1 MPLKSKAQERFLRA
15 AEARGDVKKGTAER
29 FREETPKRKLERLPE
44 RVTAMKDAPGGSSS
58 KGSKVRR

>member
-15 AEARGDVKKGTAER
+15 AEARGEVKKGTAER

-44 RVTAMKDAPGGSSS
+44 RLTAINDAPGGKRSA
-58 KGSKVRR
+58 SKVRR

>member
-15 AEARGDVKKGTAER
+15 AEARGEVKKGTAER

-44 RVTAMKDAPGGSSS
+44 RVTALRDAPGGSSKS
-58 KGSKVRR
+58 AKGKK

>member
-29 FREETPKRKLERLPE
+29 WREETPRRVLERLPE
-44 RVTAMKDAPGGSSS
+44 AVTEVRDAPGG
-58 KGSKVRR
+58 KRKVKK